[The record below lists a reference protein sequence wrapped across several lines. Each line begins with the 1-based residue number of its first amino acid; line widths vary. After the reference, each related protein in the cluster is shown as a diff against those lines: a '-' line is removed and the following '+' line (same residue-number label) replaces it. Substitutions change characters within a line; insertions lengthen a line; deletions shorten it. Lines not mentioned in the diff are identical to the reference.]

1 MAALKTDY
9 KDAVYTGNRK
19 YTQTNNADGTIS
31 LVDATAYSTEG
42 DTFGAADIN
51 ATNTAV
57 NENSDLIGMGI
68 YSVNDLYQKIRTI
81 TMSLTLTAASWSNGS
96 YTIYDALITATSNQ
110 EIIPAPSISADQYKA
125 LVKASLVATGQTAG
139 SITIKAFGATPT
151 IDIPVT
157 IIFRGE
163 K

>member
-42 DTFGAADIN
+42 DPFGANDIN
-51 ATNTAV
+51 ATNSAI
-57 NENSDLIGMGI
+57 NANSDSI
-68 YSVNDLYQKIRTI
+68 SVLQAKIKTTAKQI
-81 TMSLTLTAASWSNGS
+81 TLTAASWSSGS
-96 YTIYDALITATSNQ
+96 YTIRDSLITATSNQ
-110 EIIPAPSISADQYKA
+110 EIIPAPSISANQYKA
-125 LVKASLVATGQTAG
+125 LVKASLVATGQTTG
-139 SITIKAFGATPT
+139 SITIKAFGTTPS
-151 IDIPVT
+151 INIPVT
-157 IIFRGE
+157 VIFRGE

>member
-9 KDAVYTGNRK
+9 KDAVYTGDRK

-42 DTFGAADIN
+42 DVFGAADIN
-51 ATNTAV
+51 ATNQAV
-57 NENSDLIGMGI
+57 NGNSTNISALQ
-68 YSVNDLYQKIRTI
+68 QKIKTTTKNI
-81 TMSLTLTAASWSNGS
+81 TLTAASWSNGS
-96 YTIYDALITATSNQ
+96 YTISDSLITASSIQ

-125 LVKASLVATGQTAG
+125 LVKASIVATGQSVG
-139 SITIKAFGATPT
+139 SITIKAFGTVPS
-151 IDIPVT
+151 INIPVT
-157 IIFRGE
+157 VIFRGE

>member
-9 KDAVYTGNRK
+9 KDAVYTGDRK

-42 DTFGAADIN
+42 DTFGATDIN
-51 ATNTAV
+51 ATNQAV
-57 NENSDLIGMGI
+57 NANSTNISAL
-68 YSVNDLYQKIRTI
+68 QQTI
-81 TMSLTLTAASWSNGS
+81 KTTTKNITLTAASWSSGS
-96 YTIYDALITATSNQ
+96 YTISDGLITASSIQ
-110 EIIPAPSISADQYKA
+110 EIIPATNISVDQYKA
-125 LVKASLVATGQTAG
+125 LVKASIVATGQSVG
-139 SITIKAFGATPT
+139 SITIKAFGTVPS

-157 IIFRGE
+157 VIFRGE

>member
-19 YTQTNNADGTIS
+19 YTQTNNTDGTIS

-42 DTFGAADIN
+42 DVFGAADIN
-51 ATNTAV
+51 ATNQAV
-57 NENSDLIGMGI
+57 NGNSTNISALQ
-68 YSVNDLYQKIRTI
+68 QKIKTTTKNI
-81 TMSLTLTAASWSNGS
+81 TLTAASWSSGS
-96 YTIYDALITATSNQ
+96 YTISDSLITATSNQ

-125 LVKASLVATGQTAG
+125 LVKASIVATGQTAG
-139 SITIKAFGATPT
+139 AITIKAFGTVPS
-151 IDIPVT
+151 INIPITV
-157 IIFRGE
+157 IFRGE

>member
-42 DTFGAADIN
+42 DPFGATDIN
-51 ATNTAV
+51 ATNQAV
-57 NENSDLIGMGI
+57 N
-68 YSVNDLYQKIRTI
+68 VNAANVSALQQTI
-81 TMSLTLTAASWSNGS
+81 KTTTKNITLTAASWSNVS
-96 YTIYDALITATSNQ
+96 YTISDSLITASSIQ
-110 EIIPAPSISADQYKA
+110 EIIPATNISFDQYKA
-125 LVKASLVATGQTAG
+125 LVKASIVATGQSVG
-139 SITIKAFGATPT
+139 SITIKAFGTVPS
-151 IDIPVT
+151 IDIPITV
-157 IIFRGE
+157 IFRGE

>member
-19 YTQTNNADGTIS
+19 YTQSNNADGTIS

-42 DTFGAADIN
+42 DPFGATDIN

-57 NENSDLIGMGI
+57 NSNSDNISAL
-68 YSVNDLYQKIRTI
+68 QQTI
-81 TMSLTLTAASWSNGS
+81 KTTAKQITLTAASWSSGS
-96 YTIYDALITATSNQ
+96 YTISDSLITASSIQ
-110 EIIPAPSISADQYKA
+110 EIIPATSISADQYKA
-125 LVKASLVATGQTAG
+125 LVKASIVATGQSVGA
-139 SITIKAFGATPT
+139 ITIKAFGTVPS

>member
-42 DTFGAADIN
+42 DPFGATDIN
-51 ATNTAV
+51 ATNQAV
-57 NENSDLIGMGI
+57 NANAANVSAL
-68 YSVNDLYQKIRTI
+68 QQTI
-81 TMSLTLTAASWSNGS
+81 KTTTKNITLTAASWSNVS
-96 YTIYDALITATSNQ
+96 YTISDSLITASSIQ
-110 EIIPAPSISADQYKA
+110 EIIPATNISFDQYKA
-125 LVKASLVATGQTAG
+125 LVKASIVATGQSVG
-139 SITIKAFGATPT
+139 SITIKAFGTVPS
-151 IDIPVT
+151 IDIPITV
-157 IIFRGE
+157 IFRGE

>member
-9 KDAVYTGNRK
+9 KDAVYTGSRK
-19 YTQTNNADGTIS
+19 YTQTNNTDGTIS

-42 DTFGAADIN
+42 DPFGANDIN
-51 ATNTAV
+51 ATNSAV
-57 NENSDLIGMGI
+57 NANSDSISAL
-68 YSVNDLYQKIRTI
+68 QQTI
-81 TMSLTLTAASWSNGS
+81 KTTAKSITLTAASWSSGS
-96 YTIYDALITATSNQ
+96 YTIRDSLITATSNQ

-125 LVKASLVATGQTAG
+125 LVKASIVATGQSVGA
-139 SITIKAFGATPT
+139 ITIKAFGATPG

-157 IIFRGE
+157 VIFRGE

>member
-1 MAALKTDY
+1 MALKTDY
-9 KDAVYTGNRK
+9 KDAVYTGDRK
-19 YTQTNNADGTIS
+19 YTQTNNTDGTIS

-57 NENSDLIGMGI
+57 NGNSANISAL
-68 YSVNDLYQKIRTI
+68 QQTI
-81 TMSLTLTAASWSNGS
+81 KTTAKNITLTAASWSSGS
-96 YTIYDALITATSNQ
+96 YTIRDSLITATSNQ

-125 LVKASLVATGQTAG
+125 LVKASIVATGQTAG
-139 SITIKAFGATPT
+139 AITIKAFGTTPT
-151 IDIPVT
+151 IDIPITV
-157 IIFRGE
+157 IFRGE

>member
-42 DTFGAADIN
+42 DPFGASDIN
-51 ATNTAV
+51 ATNSAV
-57 NENSDLIGMGI
+57 NANSTNISAL
-68 YSVNDLYQKIRTI
+68 QAKIKTTAKQI
-81 TMSLTLTAASWSNGS
+81 TLTAASWSSGS
-96 YTIYDALITATSNQ
+96 YTIRDSLITATSNQ
-110 EIIPAPSISADQYKA
+110 EIIPSPSISADQYKA
-125 LVKASLVATGQTAG
+125 LVKASIVATGQSVG
-139 SITIKAFGATPT
+139 SITIKAFGTVPS
-151 IDIPVT
+151 IDIPITV
-157 IIFRGE
+157 IFRGE

>member
-19 YTQTNNADGTIS
+19 YTQTNSADGTIS

-42 DTFGAADIN
+42 DPFGATDIN
-51 ATNTAV
+51 ATNSAV
-57 NENSDLIGMGI
+57 NANSNGI
-68 YSVNDLYQKIRTI
+68 SALQQTI
-81 TMSLTLTAASWSNGS
+81 KTTAKQITLTAASWASGT
-96 YTIYDALITATSNQ
+96 YTINDSLITATSIQ
-110 EIIPAPSISADQYKA
+110 EIIPAQSITADQYKA
-125 LVKASLVATGQTAG
+125 LVKASIVATGQTAG
-139 SITIKAFGATPT
+139 AITIKSFGATPG

-157 IIFRGE
+157 VIFRGE

>member
-19 YTQTNNADGTIS
+19 YTQTNNADGTVS

-42 DTFGAADIN
+42 DPFGAADIN
-51 ATNTAV
+51 ATNSAV
-57 NENSDLIGMGI
+57 NANSDSISAL
-68 YSVNDLYQKIRTI
+68 QQTI
-81 TMSLTLTAASWSNGS
+81 KTTAKQITLTAASWSGGS
-96 YTIYDALITATSNQ
+96 YTIRDSLITATSNQ
-110 EIIPAPSISADQYKA
+110 EIIPAASISDAQYKA
-125 LVKASLVATGQTAG
+125 LVKASIVATGQAAG
-139 SITIKAFGATPT
+139 SITIKAFGTTPG

>member
-19 YTQTNNADGTIS
+19 YTQTNNTDGTIS

-42 DTFGAADIN
+42 DTFGATDIN
-51 ATNTAV
+51 ATNQAV
-57 NENSDLIGMGI
+57 NANAANVSAL
-68 YSVNDLYQKIRTI
+68 QQTI
-81 TMSLTLTAASWSNGS
+81 KTTTKNITLTAASWSNGS
-96 YTIYDALITATSNQ
+96 YTISDSLITATSNQ

-125 LVKASLVATGQTAG
+125 LVKASIVATGQSVGA
-139 SITIKAFGATPT
+139 ITIKAFGATPG

>member
-1 MAALKTDY
+1 MALKTDY

-19 YTQTNNADGTIS
+19 YTQTNNTDGTIS

-42 DTFGAADIN
+42 DPFGANDIN
-51 ATNTAV
+51 ATNSAV
-57 NENSDLIGMGI
+57 NANSDSISAL
-68 YSVNDLYQKIRTI
+68 QAKIKTTAKQI
-81 TMSLTLTAASWSNGS
+81 MLTAASWSSGS
-96 YTIYDALITATSNQ
+96 YTISDSLITASSIQ
-110 EIIPAPSISADQYKA
+110 EIIPATSISAEQYKA
-125 LVKASLVATGQTAG
+125 LVKASIVATGQAAG
-139 SITIKAFGATPT
+139 SITIKAFGTTPG

>member
-19 YTQTNNADGTIS
+19 YTQANNTDGTIS

-51 ATNTAV
+51 ATNQAV
-57 NENSDLIGMGI
+57 NANSTNISAL
-68 YSVNDLYQKIRTI
+68 QQTI
-81 TMSLTLTAASWSNGS
+81 KTTTKNITLTAASWSNGS
-96 YTIYDALITATSNQ
+96 YTISDSLITASSIQ
-110 EIIPAPSISADQYKA
+110 EIIPATNISADQYKA
-125 LVKASLVATGQTAG
+125 LVKASIVATGQSVGA
-139 SITIKAFGATPT
+139 ITIKAFGTVPS

>member
-42 DTFGAADIN
+42 DPFGAADIN
-51 ATNTAV
+51 ATNSVV
-57 NENSDLIGMGI
+57 NANSDSISAL
-68 YSVNDLYQKIRTI
+68 QQTI
-81 TMSLTLTAASWSNGS
+81 KTTAKQITLTAASWSSGS
-96 YTIYDALITATSNQ
+96 YTIRDSLITASSIQ
-110 EIIPAPSISADQYKA
+110 EIIPATNISADQYKA
-125 LVKASLVATGQTAG
+125 LVKASIVATGQSVG
-139 SITIKAFGATPT
+139 SITIKAFGTVPS
-151 IDIPVT
+151 IDIPITV
-157 IIFRGE
+157 IFRGE